1 LPKKPEVQSRPGSKP
16 FSCAQAAK
24 ERNLVQQGSVT
35 RRPPAPAFGY
45 ACFIII
51 ATDQPTFMVNRGAAM
66 SSAQGGSEADVG
78 VIEKA

>member
-1 LPKKPEVQSRPGSKP
+1 ML
-16 FSCAQAAK
+16 
-24 ERNLVQQGSVT
+24 LVVKRGIPVNRWALVSPLRSVT

-66 SSAQGGSEADVG
+66 SSAQDGSEADVG